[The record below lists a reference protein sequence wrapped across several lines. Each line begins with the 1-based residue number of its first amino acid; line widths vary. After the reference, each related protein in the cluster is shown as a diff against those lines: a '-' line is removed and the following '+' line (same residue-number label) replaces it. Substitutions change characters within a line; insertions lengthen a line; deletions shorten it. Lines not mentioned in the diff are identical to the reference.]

1 MSAYILSFIGFLSGI
16 ILLFKLRPSHSKTS
30 THHQKISII
39 IPARNESLRL
49 PFLLESLQKCP
60 HEVIVVDDESED
72 DTASIATSYGA
83 KVIQPETRPQGVKGK
98 PWALLCGVKHA
109 QHDIVLLL
117 DADTIIQPGGL
128 DKILSIYLETETPL
142 SIQPYHHMKKSYE
155 RLSVLF
161 NLVVVMASNT
171 FQLFNKKQKISAFFG
186 PTQMMKKQEFIH
198 YASKKDVNTKV
209 LDDIELGKSILND
222 HIQIRSMIGQGIV
235 SFRMYPEG
243 ILAVLKGFGKNFATG
258 AIAIN
263 VWVTIWISLW
273 LSGIYATINAMIQG
287 IIYGEFIYAIILYV
301 LHGLFLYMT
310 SRQIGNFKIS
320 LVLLF
325 PIHALFFLFTFIYSF
340 FTIYILKTNQWKGR
354 QV

>member
-16 ILLFKLRPSHSKTS
+16 ILLFKLKPPQSKTIQ
-30 THHQKISII
+30 HHQKISII
-39 IPARNESLRL
+39 IPARNESLRI
-49 PFLLESLQKCP
+49 PFLLKSLEKCP
-60 HEVIVVDDESED
+60 HEIIVVDDESED
-72 DTASIATSYGA
+72 DTALIAASYGA
-83 KVIQPETRPQGVKGK
+83 KVIQTEARPQGIKGK
-98 PWALLCGVKHA
+98 PWALLCGVEHA
-109 QHDIVLLL
+109 THDIILLL

-128 DKILSIYLETETPL
+128 DKILTIYLETETPL

-171 FQLFNKKQKISAFFG
+171 YQLFNKKQKISAFFG

-209 LDDIELGKSILND
+209 LEDIELGKSILKDN
-222 HIQIRSMIGQGIV
+222 IQIRSIIGQGIV

-243 ILAVLKGFGKNFATG
+243 IIAVLKGFGKNFATG

-273 LSGIYATINAMIQG
+273 LSGIYATINAVIQG
-287 IIYGEFIYAIILYV
+287 IIYSEFVYSIILYM
-301 LHGLFLYMT
+301 LQGLLLYVT
-310 SRQIGNFKIS
+310 SRHIGNFKVS

-325 PIHALFFLFTFIYSF
+325 PIHALFFLLTFIYSII
-340 FTIYILKTNQWKGR
+340 TIYILKTNQWKGR